1 MSTEMPWKELVDYSE
16 THDLLAKR
24 LYVVFSEPTDGLGPV
39 MDTLDPHVAHQTRL
53 EMDGTM
59 FAAGP
64 LATDDVGS
72 QLWLRSERQTL
83 RKLAGSGAVLFT
95 IRVQQV
101 PFEAHRLRHS
111 LTYGG
116 YHGQGGARL
125 VDVLEQDDELVTA
138 EAHHGIGLAHRPCK
152 PARHLLQD
160 SVADLMA

>member
-64 LATDDVGS
+64 LATDDEQSWRGEGMFVYRAGS
-72 QLWLRSERQTL
+72 MEEARGYAESDPMHQAGAAKLEAARRTH
-83 RKLAGSGAVLFT
+83 LAGVREFFLERLGDEDQRALGDAWEKVLL
-95 IRVQQV
+95 
-101 PFEAHRLRHS
+101 PSEHLRL
-111 LTYGG
+111 
-116 YHGQGGARL
+116 
-125 VDVLEQDDELVTA
+125 
-138 EAHHGIGLAHRPCK
+138 
-152 PARHLLQD
+152 PA
-160 SVADLMA
+160 